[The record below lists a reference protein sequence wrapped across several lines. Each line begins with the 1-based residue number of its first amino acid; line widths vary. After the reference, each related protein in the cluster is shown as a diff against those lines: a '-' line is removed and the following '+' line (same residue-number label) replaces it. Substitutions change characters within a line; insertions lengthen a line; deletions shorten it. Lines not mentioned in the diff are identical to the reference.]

1 MINGNCKSDDQII
14 NTDDYLVL
22 SGAFDTAEGT
32 PEYVIGADLDKNGI
46 VNTDD
51 YLILSANFDT
61 SGDE

>member
-1 MINGNCKSDDQII
+1 
-14 NTDDYLVL
+14 LVL